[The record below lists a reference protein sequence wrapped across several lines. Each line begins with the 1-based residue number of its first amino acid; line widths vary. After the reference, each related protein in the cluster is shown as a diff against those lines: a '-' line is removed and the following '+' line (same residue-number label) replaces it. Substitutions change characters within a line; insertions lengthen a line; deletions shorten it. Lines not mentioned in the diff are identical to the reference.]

1 MSKAV
6 HLNILE
12 TFRLRYE
19 DEIFKVFLL
28 ILTNIHP
35 GLSFGLLFHQKDQK
49 VIFH

>member
-12 TFRLRYE
+12 AFRLHYE
-19 DEIFKVFLL
+19 DEI
-28 ILTNIHP
+28 N
-35 GLSFGLLFHQKDQK
+35 FHQKDQK